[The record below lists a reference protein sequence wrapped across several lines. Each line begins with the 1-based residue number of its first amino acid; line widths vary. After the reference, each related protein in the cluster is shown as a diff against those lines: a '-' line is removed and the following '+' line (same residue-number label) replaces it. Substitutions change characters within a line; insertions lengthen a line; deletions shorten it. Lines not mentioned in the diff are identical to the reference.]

1 MTAIPKQVRF
11 TEAEYLAIER
21 AAEFKSEYYEG
32 RLVELSGASY
42 FHNVVKDNLIG
53 CIGNALKG
61 SPCRTLSS
69 DMRAKIPRAHSYSY
83 PDIVILCG
91 EPEFADDKFDILL
104 NPTAIIEVLSPSTE
118 RFDRRGKFRRY
129 QRIESL
135 QEYVLV
141 AQDEMLCERFVRGS
155 DESWVLTT
163 FDDPAGAFAMVTGS
177 VKILLSEIYRG
188 VELPEPPIR

>member
-1 MTAIPKQVRF
+1 MTAIPKKVQF

-21 AAEFKSEYYEG
+21 AAEFKSEYYDGEMFATA
-32 RLVELSGASY
+32 GAS
-42 FHNVVKDNLIG
+42 FLHNVVRDNLIG
-53 CIGNALKG
+53 ELGNQLKG
-61 SPCRTLSS
+61 GPCRTLSS
-69 DMRAKIPRAHSYSY
+69 DMRVKIPRARSYTY

-91 EPEFADDKFDILL
+91 KPEFAEDKFDILL

-141 AQDEMLCERFVRGS
+141 AQDEMLCERFVRGA

-163 FDDPAGAFAMVTGS
+163 FDDPTGAFAMVTGS
-177 VKILLSEIYRG
+177 VKIPLSEIYRG